1 MLKLIASAEL
11 IASIVVD
18 LSDEK
23 LYLYN
28 QNRELMPTML
38 VSSGAAA
45 NPTWR
50 GEVYSKHR
58 SIYLHGAPW
67 QEAGGLSF
75 GVPRSHGCVGFPSP
89 HARGLYKNTPM
100 GKPVT
105 IQS

>member
-28 QNRELMPTML
+28 QNREHVPTML
-38 VSSGAAA
+38 VSTGAAA
-45 NPTWR
+45 NPTGR

-75 GVPRSHGCVGFPSP
+75 GVPRSHGCVRVPSP
-89 HARGLYKNTPM
+89 HVRWLYENTPM
-100 GKPVT
+100 GTPVT